1 MSYPYAM
8 KYNIEGYWVIYK
20 NEIGCNPF
28 LYYFNPFSYMD
39 QPTMLTTLLLLF
51 ACDKPQSGKNQVIV
65 EQKHAVPKSDDHQ
78 TKSFFCCTD
87 PKVKALVDA
96 HLSFTRLLA
105 ADKGA
110 QALPK
115 AKEFLDLALMHPD
128 LKAEATDLVHL
139 WTDAKGIQANME
151 DINKKLINI
160 VQKSKADKGEKIIVA
175 YCPMAP
181 GRWLQTESTISNPYY
196 GSQMLTC
203 GVFE

>member
-1 MSYPYAM
+1 
-8 KYNIEGYWVIYK
+8 
-20 NEIGCNPF
+20 
-28 LYYFNPFSYMD
+28 
-39 QPTMLTTLLLLF
+39 MLTSLLLLF
-51 ACDKPQSGKNQVIV
+51 ACDTPQSGKDQVIV
-65 EQKHAVPKSDDHQ
+65 EQKHAVPKSDDYQ

-87 PKVKALVDA
+87 PKIKALVDA
-96 HLSFTRLLA
+96 HLTFTRLLA
-105 ADKGA
+105 ADKGT

-115 AKEFLDLALMHPD
+115 AKEFLDLALAHPE
-128 LKAEATDLVHL
+128 LKEEATDLVHL

-151 DINKKLINI
+151 NMNKKLINI

-181 GRWLQTESTISNPYY
+181 GRWLQTEPTISNPYY